1 MTASPTGGTGRAGG
15 GPGGRGPA
23 PSRPGGGSGNREPGS
38 SRSDAGLGGRG
49 PGPARPDATTGHRGR
64 GRPGRDEAAT
74 PSPVLLAVQDLW
86 KIFARRDKDIDVHDP
101 EAVARAE
108 ARGAVVAVR
117 EASFRVRRGEIFVV
131 MGLSGSG
138 KSTLVRCLLR
148 LVEPTAGRILFDG
161 EDVTAMYARQLTAF
175 RRTRVAMVFQHYGLL
190 PHRTVLE
197 NVAFGLRLRGEPR
210 PVQVERAREAL
221 ARVGL
226 EKWAGRYP
234 AALSGGM
241 RQRVGIARALARDA
255 DLLLMDEPFSGL
267 DPLIRRELQD
277 ELLRLQEELHKTIVF
292 ITHDLQEALR
302 LGDRLAIMRA
312 GRIVQVGRPREI
324 IQAPADDY
332 VRRFVRDVREAAALA
347 AGPLRAAV
355 PDTLPAA
362 AGEPRWAAGESFRA
376 VAAEPAAGGLAE
388 PLADTLLS
396 PTLEA
401 GKAGW
406 GPGRRG
412 SDLVP

>member
-1 MTASPTGGTGRAGG
+1 MTAPMPTKAAPAVPASRPAATAARQ
-15 GPGGRGPA
+15 GGRDG
-23 PSRPGGGSGNREPGS
+23 RGDGGS
-38 SRSDAGLGGRG
+38 DGR
-49 PGPARPDATTGHRGR
+49 R
-64 GRPGRDEAAT
+64 
-74 PSPVLLAVQDLW
+74 PVLLAVQNLW
-86 KIFARRDKDIDVHDP
+86 KIYARHHRRIDVRDP

-108 ARGAVVAVR
+108 SQGAVVAVR
-117 EASFRVRRGEIFVV
+117 DATLRVRRGEIFVV

-148 LVEPTAGRILFDG
+148 LVEPTAGRILVDG
-161 EDVTAMYARQLTAF
+161 EDVTAMDARQLTAF
-175 RRTRVAMVFQHYGLL
+175 RRHKVAMVFQHYGLL

-210 PVQVERAREAL
+210 RVQLERARAAL

-226 EKWAGRYP
+226 EKWADRHP

-277 ELLRLQEELHKTIVF
+277 ELLRLQAELHKTIVF

-324 IQAPADDY
+324 IQHPADDY
-332 VRRFVRDVREAAALA
+332 VHRFVRDVREAAALA
-347 AGPLRAAV
+347 GGTLRAAA
-355 PDTLPAA
+355 L
-362 AGEPRWAAGESFRA
+362 EPVG
-376 VAAEPAAGGLAE
+376 AEGG
-388 PLADTLLS
+388 S
-396 PTLEA
+396 
-401 GKAGW
+401 G
-406 GPGRRG
+406 
-412 SDLVP
+412 LVP